1 MRTRAAL
8 TGALASLGILVVAW
22 QFGSA
27 ALGTHNPTSTGTAS
41 TGTGKSTGSATT
53 TPDSGTGSSTPA
65 SGGGSAST
73 STGVKDGT
81 YTGSSINTRFGT
93 VQVKVTVS
101 SGTIADVTAV
111 HLTDEGG
118 RSVQISNYAAPIL
131 REDVLQ
137 SQSAKVSNVSGATYT
152 SDAYLTSLQSA
163 LDQAGF

>member
-27 ALGTHNPTSTGTAS
+27 AIGTHTTGSTGTRAS
-41 TGTGKSTGSATT
+41 TGTSTP
-53 TPDSGTGSSTPA
+53 PDSGTTQSTPA
-65 SGGGSAST
+65 PTSGSSST
-73 STGVKDGT
+73 ATGVKDGA
-81 YTGSSINTRFGT
+81 YTGSSVSTRFGT

-101 SGTIADVTAV
+101 SGKIADVAAV
-111 HLTDEGG
+111 HLTDRGG

-131 REDVLQ
+131 RSAVLQ
-137 SQSAKVSNVSGATYT
+137 SQSAKVSSVSGATYT

-163 LDQAGF
+163 LDQAGL